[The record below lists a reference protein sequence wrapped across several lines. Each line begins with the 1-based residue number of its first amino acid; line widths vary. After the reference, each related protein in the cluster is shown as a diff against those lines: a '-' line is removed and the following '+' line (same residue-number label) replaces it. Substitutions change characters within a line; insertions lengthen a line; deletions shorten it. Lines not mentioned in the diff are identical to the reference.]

1 MLGVTVS
8 VRLCV
13 FFLRTLPGAAPVAL
27 AASDAFASGA
37 ASPVAA
43 SAAASVGASAAASAG
58 LSSSLAAS
66 AASVALASVAFSAVA
81 LSSALG
87 SALGGGASTSY
98 SSTTD
103 TSALESDAMP
113 DESSVKE
120 SWTLGRG
127 SWPVVF
133 CLAMSAA
140 NAAMPEMLYRATVFG
155 VPGGSLSTSSYASS
169 QTMSASWW
177 KAMVRGLAPS
187 RAPALKSV
195 ARLCQSSGDSSP
207 SSFFFVPPLKKPMRP
222 PPSRTLSA

>member
-1 MLGVTVS
+1 
-8 VRLCV
+8 
-13 FFLRTLPGAAPVAL
+13 
-27 AASDAFASGA
+27 
-37 ASPVAA
+37 
-43 SAAASVGASAAASAG
+43 
-58 LSSSLAAS
+58 
-66 AASVALASVAFSAVA
+66 
-81 LSSALG
+81 
-87 SALGGGASTSY
+87 
-98 SSTTD
+98 
-103 TSALESDAMP
+103 MP
-113 DESSVKE
+113 DASSVKE